1 MKSSHKLHS
10 RLKFATGTG
19 LYKRIP
25 PDHAFALGKSSQE
38 GQASSWSTGTAL
50 RATAQGRD
58 FRRRTGS
65 RVAAPT
71 AAPSSGSRRELL
83 SDADSREPDLLILP
97 EALPGRSGTGKPGR
111 RLTHGERP
119 GLGPRPR
126 GGGLRPARSG
136 PARPPPGTGQRRPP
150 RPRGSAWGPPAPPLA
165 SPPLAAL
172 PCPSGPAARPRRGGG
187 RREERRT
194 AGAGGAAGRG
204 SRRSLSPPPRRGP
217 RTFLML

>member
-83 SDADSREPDLLILP
+83 SDADSREPNLLILP

-172 PCPSGPAARPRRGGG
+172 PCPAPRAPQLGRGAAGGGG
-187 RREERRT
+187 RSAGRPGPEGRRDGGRGGPSPRLP
-194 AGAGGAAGRG
+194 AGAPAP
-204 SRRSLSPPPRRGP
+204 S
-217 RTFLML
+217 

>member
-1 MKSSHKLHS
+1 MHTS
-10 RLKFATGTG
+10 RSRIRTGKIEPGRPGEQLEHRHGAPRHGTRQG
-19 LYKRIP
+19 FP
-25 PDHAFALGKSSQE
+25 PQD
-38 GQASSWSTGTAL
+38 GQPGRASG
-50 RATAQGRD
+50 
-58 FRRRTGS
+58 RRRAA
-65 RVAAPT
+65 AAPT

-83 SDADSREPDLLILP
+83 SDADSREPNLLILP

-194 AGAGGAAGRG
+194 AGAGAGGAAGRG